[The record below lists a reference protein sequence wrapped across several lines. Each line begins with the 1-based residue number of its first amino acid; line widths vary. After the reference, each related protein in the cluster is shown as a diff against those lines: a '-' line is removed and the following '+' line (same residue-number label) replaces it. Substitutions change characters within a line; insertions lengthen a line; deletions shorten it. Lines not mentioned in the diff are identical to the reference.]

1 MKGHLKKV
9 VVTVVAALMLC
20 ALCLGVFT
28 GCSSGNVITVNIFCA
43 TSDANTNQTLI
54 NAWIE
59 QYSQEHADEL
69 AEAGIDELQVEF
81 TYNGDSDDYYDALG
95 NRIAAGAAA
104 DIIYVSP
111 RNIKSYAVN
120 DIVLDL
126 TDYVDWEKYGY
137 GSNMWSG
144 ALSSFTY
151 NEATNTVG
159 ENVTISGN
167 SASGYTAT
175 NDAEEEVGIYAAPK
189 DYSSFGLAYNKNF
202 FTDSLKD
209 AYTNASGS
217 SSLRPVDGVEYWDG
231 SGWVASDS
239 YIKIGVTMR
248 YFPYNFYRYDT
259 YEDALADEDPIAVMA
274 DTNDGYEV
282 TIPGW
287 PGDTYQMEDSIEDG
301 ATYDTSLGYVTYTY
315 AEYSAMTYAICWF
328 AQIADRA
335 INGTHALMTWL
346 NSAEYGRHTP
356 DSYDNNDRNRN
367 QLINYVYG
375 NDQYEGSLY
384 LAAWLLGNDTN
395 FIDDTYTSVDARETW
410 QEAENWR
417 DSNWVP
423 SGNYD
428 SDGDGLIDTFVTEDY
443 GINSENFVE
452 AYAAFLAY
460 GSDWNGNSFFSGS
473 AESDSSRG
481 GFAAMLDGRCIFYGV
496 GTWDLQQFNN
506 TTIDKLNI
514 GIMPTPVSEDYAIA
528 SKVKDYRYRKA
539 YYSNDYTNTAV
550 YNATNTWEDELAGA
564 QSSDRGYT
572 RVSLSNAATYDPYD
586 DDWEIADSTMSSVWK
601 TLMDARQD
609 EWYARMD
616 TVGFALNTD
625 ILDDPE
631 WKIAAAADLCA
642 YLAMGEDAQVAL
654 TYSGSQLS
662 SLIDQCEDYVF
673 YQDASGHGDGSFV
686 DMITPDGIASTDGSS
701 DATLTI
707 NDDEYEIV
715 KDYYN
720 DNPSS
725 STDFIDNFSEDY
737 KNKIQGM
744 FQDRVLEGE
753 EIWYYAVAV
762 VDFIYTN
769 GRAGRTIQFF
779 VDRLPSMERFVNPY
793 YVNFDTGDFAAFGG
807 RNAVYKCLNM
817 VSVDYAARNLQVRMA
832 AQNGRQDTSTYTYS
846 DSWINVAFPYFKS
859 TALLTYN
866 TTRDS
871 GAVDLFDANNL
882 CIDLYNQKY
891 GREATAQSQLT
902 EFFRQITV
910 TTNTGTFYTPATYC
924 LSIVSYVQYDLGA
937 NSLMEELQSMI

>member
-9 VVTVVAALMLC
+9 IVTVVAALMLC

-69 AEAGIDELQVEF
+69 AEAGVDELQVEF

-126 TDYVDWEKYGY
+126 TNYVDWEKYGY

-159 ENVTISGN
+159 EEVTIAGN
-167 SASGYTAT
+167 STSGYTAT
-175 NDAEEEVGIYAAPK
+175 NNDGEEVGVYAAPK

-202 FTDSLKD
+202 FTPSLKD

-217 SSLRPVDGVEYWDG
+217 ASLRPADGVYYWDG
-231 SGWVASDS
+231 ADWVASDS
-239 YIKIGVTMR
+239 YIKIGVTMK
-248 YFPYNFYRYDT
+248 YYPYNFYRYDT
-259 YEDALADEDPIAVMA
+259 YAAALADEDPVAVMA
-274 DTNDGYEV
+274 DWVDGYEV

-287 PGDTYQMEDSIEDG
+287 PGDTYQMTDSIEDG
-301 ATYDTSLGYVTYTY
+301 STYDTSLGYVTYTY
-315 AEYSAMTYAICWF
+315 AEYSAMTYAVCWF
-328 AQIADRA
+328 AQIEDRA
-335 INGTHALMTWL
+335 FDGTHTLMTWL
-346 NSAEYGRHTP
+346 NNPQYGSHTP
-356 DSYDNNDRNRN
+356 SSYENNDRNTN

-395 FIDDTYTSVDARETW
+395 FIDNTYTSVDARETW

-417 DSNWVP
+417 DSNWVA

-481 GFAAMLDGRCIFYGV
+481 GFNAMLDGRCIFYGV

-528 SKVKDYRYRKA
+528 SKVKDYQYREA
-539 YYSNDYTNTAV
+539 YYSNNYTNTAV
-550 YNATNTWEDELAGA
+550 YTSSNDWEGSLAGA
-564 QSSDRGYT
+564 QSNTRGYT
-572 RVSLSNAATYDPYD
+572 RVALSDAATYDPYD
-586 DDWEIADSTMSSVWK
+586 DSWEITSSSMSAVWK

-616 TVGFALNTD
+616 TVGFALNAD
-625 ILDDPE
+625 ILGDAD

-673 YQDASGHGDGSFV
+673 YQDAAGHGDGSFA
-686 DMITPDGIASTDGSS
+686 DMITPDGILSADG
-701 DATLTI
+701 DAENTLVVTSAELTI
-707 NDDEYEIV
+707 AQ
-715 KDYYN
+715 DYYE
-720 DNPSS
+720 SLEY
-725 STDFIDNFSEDY
+725 FSADY
-737 KNKIQGM
+737 QSLISGM
-744 FQDRVLEGE
+744 FRDTTLEGE
-753 EIWYYAVAV
+753 EIWYFAVA
-762 VDFIYTN
+762 IANNMYTYRVS
-769 GRAGRTIQFF
+769 GYTVSDF
-779 VDRLPSMERFVNPY
+779 VDSAYPSMKRFVNSY
-793 YVNFDTGDFAAFGG
+793 YSDFDTGQFNAFGG

-871 GAVDLFDANNL
+871 GAVDLLDDNDL

-891 GREATAQSQLT
+891 GREATAQSQLS

-910 TTNTGTFYTPATYC
+910 STNTGTFYTPATYC
-924 LSIVSYVQYDLGA
+924 LTIVSYVQYDLGA